1 METKCKHAPLKATSA
16 AMSIE
21 RKSLMHLKMER
32 WQSG

>member
-1 METKCKHAPLKATSA
+1 METQAANSDTA